1 MIDGHKVLLQHAPL
15 QLSKILFRLDRG
27 RILHIG
33 DSCSAD
39 AVAWSSMYLHHSQR
53 LLGHF
58 RMVRLDH
65 VNIGAVP

>member
-1 MIDGHKVLLQHAPL
+1 MIDGHELLQHAPL
-15 QLSKILFRLDRG
+15 QLSIILFRLDRG

-39 AVAWSSMYLHHSQR
+39 AVAWRFMCPSSFAA

-65 VNIGAVP
+65 VSIGAVP